1 MFKSMIHRKLLSVWC
16 TVGIKFHFYLQIYL
30 VVPEPAPPAPAFP
43 TDPSFEACGIL
54 VPGPGI
60 KAAPLPGKCRVLTIG
75 PPVKCHPQNQ
85 F

>member
-54 VPGPGI
+54 VPGPQI
-60 KAAPLPGKCRVLTIG
+60 KHMSLHCQVILNHWTTKAV
-75 PPVKCHPQNQ
+75 PQ
-85 F
+85 